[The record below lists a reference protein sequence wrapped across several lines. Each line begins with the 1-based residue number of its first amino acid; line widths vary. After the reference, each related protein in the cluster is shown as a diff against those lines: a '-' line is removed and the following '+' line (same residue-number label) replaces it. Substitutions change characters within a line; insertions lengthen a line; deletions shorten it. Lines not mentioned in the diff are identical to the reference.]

1 MVRIGASCGVN
12 ILKIKDAR
20 NEKCFLLPQGCMMKD
35 FLQNNRKNRPSSSEE
50 YINCGKENLES
61 LLGLFFIK
69 YDSKAKL

>member
-1 MVRIGASCGVN
+1 MLSIA
-12 ILKIKDAR
+12 AR
-20 NEKCFLLPQGCMMKD
+20 LYDEG